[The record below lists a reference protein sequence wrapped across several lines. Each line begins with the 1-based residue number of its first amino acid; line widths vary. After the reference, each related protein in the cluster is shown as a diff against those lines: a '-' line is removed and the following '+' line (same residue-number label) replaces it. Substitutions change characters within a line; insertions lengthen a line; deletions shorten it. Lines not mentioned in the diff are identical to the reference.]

1 MAKLLFSGIIALFAL
16 ISCTK
21 DNPIESTLTDQEKS
35 DLIFLRQEE
44 KLAHDV
50 YVYAYDKYG
59 ITIFNNIS
67 NSEQTHINNMTD
79 LLTKYNI
86 PDPASGMPEGEFADV
101 QLQTLYDQLTE
112 KVNISVKDALE
123 AGATI
128 EDLDI
133 SDIQDFYA
141 RTSKSDILKV
151 YDLLT
156 CGSRNHLRGFT
167 GQLKTLGVT
176 YSPQFLTASEYQ
188 TILSGNHESCGK

>member
-1 MAKLLFSGIIALFAL
+1 MNKLIFSGIIALFTL

-67 NSEQTHINNMTD
+67 NSEQTHISNMTD
-79 LLTKYNI
+79 LLTKYTI
-86 PDPASGMPEGEFADV
+86 PDPASALPAGKFADV
-101 QLQTLYDQLTE
+101 QLQTLYDQLTA
-112 KVNISVKDALE
+112 KVNISVVDALE

-133 SDIQDFYA
+133 SDIQVFYA

-156 CGSRNHLRGFT
+156 CGSRNHLR
-167 GQLKTLGVT
+167 
-176 YSPQFLTASEYQ
+176 
-188 TILSGNHESCGK
+188 

>member
-1 MAKLLFSGIIALFAL
+1 MNKLIYTGVIALLAL

-21 DNPIESTLTDQEKS
+21 DDQIVSKLTDQEKL

-50 YVYAYDKYG
+50 YVYAFKKYG

-67 NSEQTHINNMTD
+67 NSEQTHITNMTD
-79 LLTKYNI
+79 LLTKYKI
-86 PDPASGMPEGEFADV
+86 VDPASGLQEGEFADF
-101 QLQTLYDQLTE
+101 QLQTLYYQLIT
-112 KVNISVKDALE
+112 KVNISLKDALE

-133 SDIQDFYA
+133 SDIQSFYKNTTKA
-141 RTSKSDILKV
+141 DIIQV
-151 YDLLT
+151 YELLT

-167 GQLKTLGVT
+167 GQLKTLGSSYT
-176 YSPQFLTASEYQ
+176 PQFLTDGEYQ
-188 TILSGNHESCGK
+188 TILSGSHEHCGK

>member
-1 MAKLLFSGIIALFAL
+1 MNKLIYTGVIALLAL

-21 DNPIESTLTDQEKS
+21 DDQIVSKLTDQEKS

-50 YVYAYDKYG
+50 YVYAFKKYG

-67 NSEQTHINNMTD
+67 NSEQTHITNMTD
-79 LLTKYNI
+79 LLTKYKI
-86 PDPASGMPEGEFADV
+86 VDPASGLQEGEFADF
-101 QLQTLYDQLTE
+101 QLKTLYHQLIT
-112 KVNISVKDALE
+112 KVNISLKDALE

-133 SDIQDFYA
+133 SDIQSFYKNTTKA
-141 RTSKSDILKV
+141 DIIQV
-151 YDLLT
+151 YELLT

-167 GQLKTLGVT
+167 GQLKTLGSSYT
-176 YSPQFLTASEYQ
+176 PQFLTDGEYQ
-188 TILSGNHESCGK
+188 TILSGSHEHCGK

>member
-1 MAKLLFSGIIALFAL
+1 MNKLIFSGIIALFVF

-79 LLTKYNI
+79 LLAKYNI

-133 SDIQDFYA
+133 SDIQVFYD
-141 RTSKSDILKV
+141 RTTKSDILKV

-167 GQLKTLGVT
+167 GQLKTLGAT